1 MSKSSEPSNHD
12 KLEPDQLS
20 KIVKKQIIG
29 APQKAVLR
37 VAKGFIDIAADEVA
51 AILATGLLQSQF
63 KPVLEVT
70 ESGLELSQIGL
81 RDLMSL
87 AAHVTTVREV
97 IWVISTGRGG
107 SVAELKHSLERTKW
121 ELIFNKG
128 SKISLRVQARASHIF
143 HEGKISDL
151 VEKVLK
157 ANDILPVERD
167 NEVMLLDVRLQNDR
181 LTLGLSLS
189 GRPLYM
195 RNYKKVL
202 RGSAPIK
209 EDIAAAALRTAL
221 TFAKRH
227 EIENFDSILVPFAG
241 SGTLAFEAALAFG
254 SIPPWVFFGPLAAE
268 ALICS
273 PTASLRFARQRSI
286 AKAAPYHVPPVLAV
300 DIDIEAVSQLKTN
313 FQGFNSTL
321 NALGLTNIEVTSLTG
336 DMFDMDLG
344 RSTRIKSSTLILLNP
359 PYGGRLG
366 HRPETP
372 RLYLRLASFITSLK
386 GRIAGFILAP
396 TLAVA
401 DRFSSSLSG
410 FNIEQRPFNHGGK
423 TVYLLS
429 FCRP

>member
-1 MSKSSEPSNHD
+1 MSKYSD
-12 KLEPDQLS
+12 TKQLQTVDPDQLA

-29 APQKAVLR
+29 APQTAVLR

-51 AILATGLLQSQF
+51 ATLAANLLQAQF

-97 IWVISTGRGG
+97 LWIIGSGRGG
-107 SVAELKHSLERTKW
+107 SVAELKHSLERIKW
-121 ELIFNKG
+121 PLIFQQG
-128 SKISLRVQARASHIF
+128 AKISLRVQARGSHLF
-143 HEGKISDL
+143 HEGKITEI
-151 VEKVLK
+151 VEKILK
-157 ANDILPVERD
+157 TNGITPVERH
-167 NEVMLLDVRLQNDR
+167 EEALLLDVRLQNDR

-221 TFAKRH
+221 TLARSYK
-227 EIENFDSILVPFAG
+227 IETYDKILVPFAG
-241 SGTLAFEAALAFG
+241 SGTLAFEAALNFG

-268 ALICS
+268 TLVCA
-273 PTASLRFARQRSI
+273 PTASLRFARQKSI
-286 AKAAPYHVPPVLAV
+286 AKAAPYHVPAILAV
-300 DIDIEAVSQLKTN
+300 DIDTQAVRQLKTN

-321 NALGLTNIEVTSLTG
+321 NALGLTNIDVTSMTG
-336 DMFDMDLG
+336 DMFEMDLE
-344 RSTRIKSSTLILLNP
+344 RSTRAKGSTLILLNP

-366 HRPETP
+366 HRSETP
-372 RLYLRLASFITSLK
+372 KLYVRLASFVASLR

-396 TLAVA
+396 TLAIA
-401 DRFSSSLSG
+401 DRFSASLKG
-410 FNIEQRPFNHGGK
+410 FTLEQRPFNHGGK
-423 TVYLLS
+423 TVYLMS